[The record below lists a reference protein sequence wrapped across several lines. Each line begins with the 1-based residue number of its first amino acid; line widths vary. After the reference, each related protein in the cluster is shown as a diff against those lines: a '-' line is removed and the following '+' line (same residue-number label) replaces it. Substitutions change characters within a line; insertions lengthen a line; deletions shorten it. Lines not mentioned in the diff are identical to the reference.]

1 LRPTG
6 SAWNHKRSGTHP
18 KGAVMLVVGW
28 NAPRC
33 QEPVVCAGCRSGGV
47 YASAHAIMLRSRA
60 AAGQRQS
67 LWFNVLRG
75 SVITQCSPFRSCAL
89 SKGGEGT
96 SEAFRMVGHAWFPHV
111 RPSSS
116 KGGDDTTAHHELRQR
131 SCVTS
136 ESGQASAQKA
146 RITSVRADRRIRPG
160 LTARRYIVR
169 KGSAGIVKSWMLMVH
184 TPRSQ
189 RVCANEAP
197 YVDSANRFRP
207 LGVGAAVENGG
218 SRCNDSTRSVRG
230 QKPRVTRRSGRHVRS
245 RQGIIGAGRKLCGT
259 HLGADT
265 AGRSAPTPSTYGG
278 T

>member
-1 LRPTG
+1 
-6 SAWNHKRSGTHP
+6 
-18 KGAVMLVVGW
+18 
-28 NAPRC
+28 
-33 QEPVVCAGCRSGGV
+33 
-47 YASAHAIMLRSRA
+47 
-60 AAGQRQS
+60 
-67 LWFNVLRG
+67 
-75 SVITQCSPFRSCAL
+75 
-89 SKGGEGT
+89 
-96 SEAFRMVGHAWFPHV
+96 MVGHAWFPHV
-111 RPSSS
+111 RSSSS

-184 TPRSQ
+184 TPQSQ
-189 RVCANEAP
+189 RVCVNEAP
-197 YVDSANRFRP
+197 FVDSANRFRP
-207 LGVGAAVENGG
+207 LGVGSAVENGG
-218 SRCNDSTRSVRG
+218 SRCNDSTRSARG

-245 RQGIIGAGRKLCGT
+245 RQGIIGTGRELYGT